1 MVASSVLSESDTS
14 SSLST
19 HMRVVK
25 ETNAEESEQQ
35 RRKEDVGSVHRGH
48 LQPQEARNALCKLRL
63 GSV

>member
-1 MVASSVLSESDTS
+1 MAASSVLSESDTS

-35 RRKEDVGSVHRGH
+35 RRKED
-48 LQPQEARNALCKLRL
+48 
-63 GSV
+63 